1 MARSPCAHARNGTP
15 DNSGSH
21 DRHIQR
27 ETYKLEGELA
37 ARPEGRV
44 CSNLA
49 KIAHGRGSFPH
60 DSDREE
66 EPDRAPEPRRQG
78 EPKSISS
85 LQSLDRKSTRLNS
98 SH

>member
-15 DNSGSH
+15 DKSGSH

-37 ARPEGRV
+37 ACPEGRV

-49 KIAHGRGSFPH
+49 KIAHGRGDVSL
-60 DSDREE
+60 EE
-66 EPDRAPEPRRQG
+66 AFLRITAEEKA
-78 EPKSISS
+78 SA
-85 LQSLDRKSTRLNS
+85 
-98 SH
+98 